1 VFEAFR
7 ESDYRRFWVSQFF
20 SNVGSWMQAVA
31 QGYLVYHLTD
41 SAFLLGFVGF
51 ANAVPSFFLMLYGGV
66 LADHFDRRRVVAA
79 SQWAQAFSALALAV
93 SIWTGHLAV
102 WQIVAA
108 AVVSGIAISF
118 SAPAWQAM
126 VIDLLDDR
134 SRLANA
140 VAMNSLQF
148 QLSRAIGP
156 LLAGVTL
163 AAFGSFWCFFFNA
176 LSFLPLIWVLGRIK
190 PRQQPVE
197 QTSAVWERLRAGFAY
212 VRSDRMILLAL
223 AVAAAA
229 SAFGFPYLNLMP
241 IVARRLFHAA
251 EARGLGYLMGAV
263 GVGAMLGS
271 LALSVRTPPRRMMLP
286 VIIITLGL
294 FGAALTGVGYLPS
307 RAAVMALLFVCGT
320 SMVIC
325 LALCNTSIQQRVP
338 DAMRGRVLSMY
349 TFSFYAFLP
358 FGNLGSGILAEH
370 RGIGL
375 TMLLLG
381 ASLLASALVAAFAIS
396 RRTRSSTLSAG
407 TEVAVANVDAEW
419 HSREQRG

>member
-1 VFEAFR
+1 VRVFEAFR

-51 ANAVPSFFLMLYGGV
+51 ANAIPSFFLMLYGGV

-134 SRLANA
+134 SNLANA

-190 PRQQPVE
+190 PRQRPLE
-197 QTSAVWERLRAGFAY
+197 PTGAVWDRLRAGFAY
-212 VRSDRMILLAL
+212 VRTDRTILLAL
-223 AVAAAA
+223 AVASVA

-241 IVARRLFHAA
+241 IVARNLFRAA

-263 GVGAMLGS
+263 GAGALLGA
-271 LALSVRTPPRRMMLP
+271 LALSIRTPPRRWMMP
-286 VIIITLGL
+286 VIIVTLGL
-294 FGAALTGVGYLPS
+294 FGAALTGVGYLHS
-307 RAAVMALLFVCGT
+307 RIAVMVLLFVCGT

-358 FGNLGSGILAEH
+358 FGNLGSGMLAEH

-375 TMLLLG
+375 TMMLLG
-381 ASLLASALVAAFAIS
+381 SSLFACAVIAAVAIS
-396 RRTRSSTLSAG
+396 RRTRGSAVPA
-407 TEVAVANVDAEW
+407 EVAIVDAE
-419 HSREQRG
+419 